1 VTSSLQDAGA
11 PVEPARPVSAV
22 VVAGTH
28 VRLARLGSLLE
39 SAGITVL
46 GVAKTVDEAVDLVG
60 DRSPDTVLL
69 DLALAAGG
77 LEVVERVMARC
88 ATPIVLTGAAA
99 ENAAEALSA
108 GAVDCIAPGTEG
120 LGPSVYSRA
129 LARHL
134 GVASRVRVITHPRGR
149 LRERGLAAGGPR
161 VSLGGSAAAA
171 APVPTVAPPVSAA
184 AAPTPTTAPAPAPAA
199 PSATS
204 GLSARRTPL
213 ICIGASTGGPPA
225 LAAILGA
232 LPADLQVPVLVVQHM
247 AEGFVEGLAR
257 WLDGVV
263 PLPVS
268 VALNGDRLRPG
279 HVVLAP
285 SDGNLVVEPGLRVR
299 IDEPRA
305 GQFHIPEIDTSFASV
320 AEVCRDR
327 AVGVLLTGMGRDGAA
342 GMLAMRR
349 VGAFTIGQDEGTS
362 AVWGMPAAAAS
373 LDALAVELP
382 LPEIAAGIVD
392 AVSRLLVPEA
402 V

>member
-1 VTSSLQDAGA
+1 MTLQDAGQ
-11 PVEPARPVSAV
+11 PVDPARPVSAV

-28 VRLARLGSLLE
+28 VRLARLGALLD
-39 SAGITVL
+39 SAGIEVL
-46 GVAKTVDEAVDLVG
+46 GLAKTVDEAVDLVAEK
-60 DRSPDTVLL
+60 DPDTVLL

-77 LEVVERVMARC
+77 LEVVENVMARC

-99 ENAAEALSA
+99 ESAEEALSA
-108 GAVDCIAPGTEG
+108 GAVDLVAPGTES
-120 LGPSVYSRA
+120 LGPTAYSRA

-149 LRERGLAAGGPR
+149 LRERGLARESSR
-161 VSLGGSAAAA
+161 VAMEPERTSPVAAAA
-171 APVPTVAPPVSAA
+171 ASVGA
-184 AAPTPTTAPAPAPAA
+184 
-199 PSATS
+199 S
-204 GLSARRTPL
+204 GGLGGRRNTL

-232 LPADLQVPVLVVQHM
+232 LPADLPVPVLVVQHM

-263 PLPVS
+263 TLPVS
-268 VALNGDRLRPG
+268 VALHGDRLRPG

-285 SDGNLVVEPGLRVR
+285 SDGNLVVEPGLRVS
-299 IDEPRA
+299 IEPPRE
-305 GQFHIPEIDTSFASV
+305 GQFHTPEIDRSFMSV

-342 GMLAMRR
+342 GMLALRR

>member
-1 VTSSLQDAGA
+1 MTSSLQVGGA
-11 PVEPARPVSAV
+11 PVAAARPVSAV
-22 VVAGTH
+22 VVAGTR

-39 SAGITVL
+39 TAGVEVL
-46 GVAKTVDEAVDLVG
+46 GLAKTVDEALDMVL
-60 DRSPDTVLL
+60 DRNPDTVLL

-77 LEVVERVMARC
+77 LDVVERVMARC

-99 ENAAEALSA
+99 ETSIEALAA
-108 GAVDCIAPGTEG
+108 GAVDVIAPGTES
-120 LGPSVYSRA
+120 LGPSVYSGA

-149 LRERGLAAGGPR
+149 LRERGLATDVDR
-161 VSLGGSAAAA
+161 RRTDTL
-171 APVPTVAPPVSAA
+171 PPVASGWHPGDI
-184 AAPTPTTAPAPAPAA
+184 AP
-199 PSATS
+199 
-204 GLSARRTPL
+204 GLSGRRTPL

-232 LPADLQVPVLVVQHM
+232 LPADLPVPILVVQHM

-263 PLPVS
+263 GLPVS

-299 IDEPRA
+299 IEEPRQ
-305 GQFHIPEIDTSFASV
+305 GQFHTPEIDRSFSSV

-327 AVGVLLTGMGRDGAA
+327 AVGVLLTGMGRDGAV
-342 GMLAMRR
+342 GMLALRR

-382 LPEIAAGIVD
+382 LPQIAAGIVE
-392 AVSRLLVPEA
+392 AVGRLLVPEA

>member
-1 VTSSLQDAGA
+1 MTSPQHDAGV
-11 PVEPARPVSAV
+11 PVEPVRPVSAV

-39 SAGITVL
+39 AAGIEVL
-46 GVAKTVDEAVDLVG
+46 GLAKTVDEAVSLVG
-60 DRSPDTVLL
+60 ARGPDTVLL

-77 LEVVERVMARC
+77 LEVVERVMANC

-99 ENAAEALSA
+99 EQAAEALSA
-108 GAVDCIAPGTEG
+108 GAVDCVAPGTES
-120 LGPSVYSRA
+120 LGPAVYSRA

-149 LRERGLAAGGPR
+149 LRERGLAAESAR
-161 VSLGGSAAAA
+161 VTIGAEASSRA
-171 APVPTVAPPVSAA
+171 SS
-184 AAPTPTTAPAPAPAA
+184 PASTRPAA
-199 PSATS
+199 PAGATPDGPAP
-204 GLSARRTPL
+204 GLAGRRTPV

-225 LAAILGA
+225 LASILGS
-232 LPADLQVPVLVVQHM
+232 LPADLSVPVLVVQHM

-263 PLPVS
+263 DLPVS

-299 IDEPRA
+299 IDDPRP
-305 GQFHIPEIDTSFASV
+305 GQFHIPEIDTTFSSV

-349 VGAFTIGQDEGTS
+349 MGAFTIGQDEGTS

-392 AVSRLLVPEA
+392 AVARLLVPEA

>member
-11 PVEPARPVSAV
+11 PAEPARPVSAV

-39 SAGITVL
+39 STGIVVL
-46 GVAKTVDEAVDLVG
+46 GVAKTVDEAVELVC

-69 DLALAAGG
+69 DLALPAGG
-77 LEVVERVMARC
+77 LDLVERVMARC

-99 ENAAEALSA
+99 ETAAEALSA
-108 GAVDCIAPGTEG
+108 GAVDCVAPGTES
-120 LGPSVYSRA
+120 LGPAVYSRA

-149 LRERGLAAGGPR
+149 LRERGLAAESMR
-161 VSLGGSAAAA
+161 ATL
-171 APVPTVAPPVSAA
+171 APSVPALVPTVAPSTSTSAS
-184 AAPTPTTAPAPAPAA
+184 PGPAS
-199 PSATS
+199 PSAN
-204 GLSARRTPL
+204 GLGGRRTPL

-232 LPADLQVPVLVVQHM
+232 LPVDLQVPVLVVQHM

-305 GQFHIPEIDTSFASV
+305 GQFHIPEIDTSFSSV

>member
-1 VTSSLQDAGA
+1 VTSPQHDAGA
-11 PVEPARPVSAV
+11 PVEPVRPVSAV

-39 SAGITVL
+39 TAGIEVL
-46 GVAKTVDEAVDLVG
+46 GLAKSVDEAVSLVG
-60 DRSPDTVLL
+60 SRGPDTVLL

-77 LEVVERVMARC
+77 LEVVERVMANC

-99 ENAAEALSA
+99 EQAAEALSA
-108 GAVDCIAPGTEG
+108 GAVDCVAPGTES

-149 LRERGLAAGGPR
+149 LRERGLAAESAR
-161 VSLGGSAAAA
+161 VTIGAEASSRASATAAR
-171 APVPTVAPPVSAA
+171 
-184 AAPTPTTAPAPAPAA
+184 PAPGASA
-199 PSATS
+199 SGATS
-204 GLSARRTPL
+204 GASGAGLGGRRTPV

-225 LAAILGA
+225 LASILGS
-232 LPADLQVPVLVVQHM
+232 LPSDLAVPVLVVQHM

-263 PLPVS
+263 DLPVS

-299 IDEPRA
+299 IDDPRP
-305 GQFHIPEIDTSFASV
+305 GQFHIPEIDTTFSSV

-349 VGAFTIGQDEGTS
+349 SGAFTIGQDEGTS

-392 AVSRLLVPEA
+392 AVARLLVPEA